1 MNLANF
7 RELGGYQSSN
17 GKKVKNKRLLRSG
30 EVYQLN
36 EASVEALNDHEL
48 TKIIDLRGEKEI
60 SSRPDDKINDV
71 SYHWID
77 IMKEVHDN
85 GSMEDLMDMADIK
98 AVDRHMMGIYE
109 NLILNEGAQEGYQKY
124 FKELLSTET
133 GGVLF
138 HCFAGK
144 DRTGI
149 AAVLTLEL
157 LDVPKMTIY
166 EDYLATNRQRKKPNE
181 LFLAEAASRGFSD
194 VQLAGAKVALEVKK
208 EYLDYSYDLINQH
221 FGGVQ
226 NYTKEVL
233 KVNSQDVQLLQH
245 LYLEK

>member
-7 RELGGYQSSN
+7 RELGGYQSNN
-17 GKKVKNKRLLRSG
+17 GKKVKKNRLLRSG

-36 EASVEALNDHEL
+36 EASMQVLIHHEL

-60 SSRPDDKINDV
+60 SSRPDDQLNDV

-77 IMKEVHDN
+77 IMKEVHN
-85 GSMEDLMDMADIK
+85 TGSMEDLLDMSDIA
-98 AVDRHMMGIYE
+98 AVDSHMMGIYK
-109 NLILNEGAQEGYQKY
+109 NLILNEGAQEGYRKY
-124 FKELLSTET
+124 FEELLMTET
-133 GGVLF
+133 GSVLF

-149 AAVLTLEL
+149 AAALTLEL
-157 LDVPKMTIY
+157 LEVPKKIIY
-166 EDYLATNRQRKKPNE
+166 EDYLETNKQRQKPNE
-181 LFLAEAASRGFSD
+181 LFLAEAASRGLNEE
-194 VQLAGAKVALEVKK
+194 QLAGVKVALEVKK
-208 EYLDYSYDLINQH
+208 EYLDYFYELMDQH
-221 FGGVQ
+221 FGGVK

-233 KVNSQDVQLLQH
+233 KVTSQDIQLLQH